1 MVRSWDVGW
10 HVSGAPCD
18 LDAKSILHKH
28 IWERHSV
35 GGSSGGGMET
45 RQGTRVI
52 NSTRSDSAT
61 QPSMS
66 EVISDGDAD
75 EHCSG
80 ACNV

>member
-45 RQGTRVI
+45 PVRGL
-52 NSTRSDSAT
+52 
-61 QPSMS
+61 
-66 EVISDGDAD
+66 G
-75 EHCSG
+75 
-80 ACNV
+80 